1 MNFREI
7 YLMALI
13 STEWACL
20 SNPLIDIHL
29 YVKESYSSFRNEKFT
44 KSARLFSHL
53 QSLCLQMWLH
63 VKPLTWTNKHAL
75 SFIPRQWNQL
85 ASGDIKTENCWVG
98 FCTMAAWLLTSLRV
112 YSSHLLIPISAL
124 PPYLFVM
131 ARSVQPHTFTSVIL
145 KNKDLMNRGFWL
157 VIELDHSLGF

>member
-29 YVKESYSSFRNEKFT
+29 YVKDSYSSFRNEKFT

-53 QSLCLQMWLH
+53 QSLRLQMWLH
-63 VKPLTWTNKHAL
+63 VKPLTCTNKHAL

-85 ASGDIKTENCWVG
+85 ASGDIKTENCWAG

-112 YSSHLLIPISAL
+112 YSSLPCHLTS
-124 PPYLFVM
+124 YFVM
-131 ARSVQPHTFTSVIL
+131 ARSVQPHTFISVIL

-157 VIELDHSLGF
+157 VIELDHSLGL